1 VSVFFFL
8 KDCKP
13 THMASKLLFF
23 VSFSFLITCILAAS
37 VPPTIPANI
46 AGCNGLTTSNHAHYV
61 CVKITDPF
69 PNPYTQYTISFF
81 PTPAG
86 TVVTVGPVNSTTLFI
101 GGLNPGTQ
109 YSFSVVSSTGP
120 PGVGINGPPSAAA
133 LITTRAADVR
143 QGGSNPADISNV
155 ACTGFV
161 NNATG
166 RTSIRCTWTNPSPVP
181 IKVTCKGFCIG
192 GTDLRPNQ
200 LPRLNHNH
208 NLHAES
214 VKNGATQ
221 CVFAVNRHPAV
232 CHLIVRA
239 RLSFTNGPPKTNKK
253 ANPRRGAIHG
263 VFLVNV

>member
-1 VSVFFFL
+1 
-8 KDCKP
+8 
-13 THMASKLLFF
+13 MASKLLFF
-23 VSFSFLITCILAAS
+23 VSFSFLLTCILAQPSSA
-37 VPPTIPANI
+37 PTLPATI
-46 AGCNGLTTSNHAHYV
+46 AGCNGQATSNHAKYV

-69 PNPYTQYTISFF
+69 PNPYTQYTITFF
-81 PTPAG
+81 AVPGGTP
-86 TVVTVGPVNSTTLFI
+86 VTVGPVNTTTLFI

-109 YSFSVVSSTGP
+109 YSFSVVAKTGP
-120 PGVGINGPPSAAA
+120 AGVGVSGPASPAV
-133 LITTRAADVR
+133 LITTRVADTR

-161 NNATG
+161 NNVTG
-166 RTSIRCTWTNPSPVP
+166 RTSVRCTWSNPSPLP

-192 GTDLRPNQ
+192 GTDTRPNQ

-208 NLHAES
+208 NLQAQS

-221 CVFAVNRHPAV
+221 CVFADNRHPAV
-232 CHLIVRA
+232 CHIIVRA
-239 RLSFTNGPPKTNKK
+239 RLSFTNAPPKTNKK